1 MPPFSASNA
10 PWTENGLIVG
20 EAFREG
26 NAVPAAGNLEFI
38 RYCEQRMPAGKRIV
52 AVRADSTADQ
62 VAIFNA
68 CEDKKQRFAIGAD
81 LDAAVIAEIPETA
94 WVKWRDARDRRD
106 RAQLGDLSAF
116 TINLSTNPGAF

>member
-38 RYCEQRMPAGKRIV
+38 CYCEQQMPAGKRIV
-52 AVRADSTADQ
+52 AVRADSAADQ
-62 VAIFNA
+62 AAIFNA
-68 CEDKKQRFAIGAD
+68 CEDKKQRFAIGGAD

-94 WVKWRDARDRRD
+94 
-106 RAQLGDLSAF
+106 
-116 TINLSTNPGAF
+116 